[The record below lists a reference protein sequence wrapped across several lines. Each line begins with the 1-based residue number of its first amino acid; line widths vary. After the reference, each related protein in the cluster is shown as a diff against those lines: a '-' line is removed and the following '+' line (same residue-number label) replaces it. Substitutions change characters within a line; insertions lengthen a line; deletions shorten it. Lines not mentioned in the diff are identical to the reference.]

1 MFFSRIPQI
10 TRDMEPN
17 VAESLRIGAEV
28 VAAAAA
34 AGAPRGGGIHH
45 IADDIHVVRNGH
57 LEYLVRAG
65 KTDTFYGHILEHGS
79 VHAAPH
85 PFLVPALRAT
95 SHQVVDDV
103 KLGIKRAAN

>member
-10 TRDMEPN
+10 TREMEPA
-17 VAESLRIGAEV
+17 VAESLRVGAEL
-28 VAAAAA
+28 VASAAA

-65 KTDTFYGHILEHGS
+65 KKDTFYGHILEHGS

-95 SHQVVDDV
+95 SREVVDDV
-103 KLGIKRAAN
+103 RLGIKRATS

>member
-10 TRDMEPN
+10 TREMEPA
-17 VAESLRIGAEV
+17 VAEALRVGAEV

-34 AGAPRGGGIHH
+34 AAAPRGGGVHH

-65 KTDTFYGHILEHGS
+65 KSDTFYGHILEHGS

-85 PFLVPALRAT
+85 PFLVPSLRAT
-95 SHQVVDDV
+95 SHEVVDDV
-103 KLGIKRAAN
+103 RRGIKRAAE

>member
-1 MFFSRIPQI
+1 MLTSRIPKI
-10 TRDMEPN
+10 TREMEPN
-17 VAESLRIGAEV
+17 VADALRHGAET

-45 IADDIHVVRNGH
+45 IADDIHVVRDGH

-65 KTDTFYGHILEHGS
+65 REDTFYGHILEHGS

-85 PFLVPALRAT
+85 PFLVPALKAM
-95 SHQVVDDV
+95 SLGVVVDV
-103 KLGIKRAAN
+103 RQAVRKAER